1 MITDFCKLTFANS
14 YAVLIKH
21 FNMGYFRGYS
31 KYDICLLEACF
42 LKIRQVGGRRVV
54 AKGIIYAMS
63 TVVPGLVK
71 LGKTGSDSFQSRMYN
86 LESNGYKNVTGL
98 KREFAIEVEDYDE
111 KETLLDDIFSRSR
124 VAGTELFALDINLV
138 IQLLAS
144 FEGDQIYPPVQ
155 EETKEQTFEKA
166 TVERTERRNA
176 QMVPDGVYS
185 ASRKQKKNDNK
196 TIKAEMTVE
205 DGVFIIKRRQMV
217 SPTET
222 SGVSSGIVKL
232 RNETIDV
239 DGVVQVD
246 VELASPSAAGE
257 YVFGTSCNGWATWKN
272 KHGEY
277 IDKYRD

>member
-1 MITDFCKLTFANS
+1 MT
-14 YAVLIKH
+14 
-21 FNMGYFRGYS
+21 R
-31 KYDICLLEACF
+31 CLLEARF
-42 LKIRQVGGRRVV
+42 LKARQVGGRRVV

-176 QMVPDGVYS
+176 QMVPDGVYY

-205 DGVFIIKRRQMV
+205 DGVFIIKRGQIV

-232 RNETIDV
+232 RSETIDV
-239 DGVVQVD
+239 DGIVQAD

>member
-1 MITDFCKLTFANS
+1 M
-14 YAVLIKH
+14 
-21 FNMGYFRGYS
+21 
-31 KYDICLLEACF
+31 
-42 LKIRQVGGRRVV
+42 
-54 AKGIIYAMS
+54 AKGIVYAMS

-176 QMVPDGVYS
+176 QMVPDGVYY
-185 ASRKQKKNDNK
+185 A
-196 TIKAEMTVE
+196 
-205 DGVFIIKRRQMV
+205 
-217 SPTET
+217 
-222 SGVSSGIVKL
+222 
-232 RNETIDV
+232 
-239 DGVVQVD
+239 
-246 VELASPSAAGE
+246 
-257 YVFGTSCNGWATWKN
+257 
-272 KHGEY
+272 
-277 IDKYRD
+277 

>member
-1 MITDFCKLTFANS
+1 M
-14 YAVLIKH
+14 
-21 FNMGYFRGYS
+21 
-31 KYDICLLEACF
+31 
-42 LKIRQVGGRRVV
+42 

-176 QMVPDGVYS
+176 QMVPDGVYY

-205 DGVFIIKRRQMV
+205 DGVFIIKRGQMV

-239 DGVVQVD
+239 DGIVQVD

>member
-1 MITDFCKLTFANS
+1 M
-14 YAVLIKH
+14 
-21 FNMGYFRGYS
+21 
-31 KYDICLLEACF
+31 
-42 LKIRQVGGRRVV
+42 

-166 TVERTERRNA
+166 TVA
-176 QMVPDGVYS
+176 Y
-185 ASRKQKKNDNK
+185 
-196 TIKAEMTVE
+196 
-205 DGVFIIKRRQMV
+205 
-217 SPTET
+217 
-222 SGVSSGIVKL
+222 
-232 RNETIDV
+232 
-239 DGVVQVD
+239 
-246 VELASPSAAGE
+246 
-257 YVFGTSCNGWATWKN
+257 
-272 KHGEY
+272 
-277 IDKYRD
+277 